1 MAVLTRPSR
10 AIATAGGR
18 LLAGATELIADAR
31 AADKPLHPHGLLFRG
46 RLVRYGAGE
55 PTGVDWLDR
64 PGDEEV
70 LLRTSRAIRTPTR
83 LPDVHGLA
91 VRVPAGA
98 GGFADLLFATTAWN
112 RFGRHLLV
120 PTLSTGPTLTTLLPY
135 RSVVGPVVIG
145 ARHVGTSY
153 QLSWA
158 RVGGPWSDLGEL
170 IPDLAEAADAT
181 VSFDPIRH
189 SPPGLTHYGWV
200 VRLRERSYATARAH
214 RDHADHPYHPDHP
227 DEDGAR

>member
-1 MAVLTRPSR
+1 MTVLAQPSR
-10 AIATAGGR
+10 AIVSAGGR
-18 LLAGATELIADAR
+18 LLAGATELIADVR
-31 AADKPLHPHGLLFRG
+31 AADKPLHPAGLLFRG
-46 RLVRYGAGE
+46 RLVRYGASE

-70 LLRTSRAIRTPTR
+70 LLRTSRAIGTPAR
-83 LPDVHGLA
+83 VPDVHGLA
-91 VRVPAGA
+91 VRVPTEL

-112 RFGRHLLV
+112 RLGRHLLV

-135 RSVVGPVVIG
+135 RTAVGPVVIG

-158 RVGGPWSDLGEL
+158 RVAGPWTELGEL
-170 IPDLAEAADAT
+170 IPDITEAADAT

-214 RDHADHPYHPDHP
+214 RHHEADPH
-227 DEDGAR
+227 